1 MCGYPVG
8 LPVDELWITID
19 KYDFCDIVYRKEPK
33 RRRIIMAKIKFGAIV
48 TDARGKLDGIVFSK
62 NQFGAYTRTKV
73 TPVNPNST
81 RQTEVR
87 NNLALNSK
95 AWSNVLADA
104 QRSGWKALAE
114 NNPVTDIFGNSQ
126 VLTGIAL
133 YGRVNNVLRN
143 LLVTP
148 LDTAPPNLDVT
159 GLISMVAT
167 AGAGLSALD
176 IAFADTPL
184 PANHK
189 LYIFA
194 TGNLPGGVSFFKP
207 RLRFIGAS
215 VGVDVSP
222 FDAGALWEAKFG
234 ELIEGNKLGIAVAT
248 VNEATG
254 AVSTAIQS
262 LITIGA

>member
-1 MCGYPVG
+1 
-8 LPVDELWITID
+8 
-19 KYDFCDIVYRKEPK
+19 
-33 RRRIIMAKIKFGAIV
+33 MAKIKFGAIV

-95 AWSNVLADA
+95 AWSNVLTDA
-104 QRSGWKALAE
+104 QRAGWKALAE

-143 LLVTP
+143 LGVAVLT
-148 LDTAPPNLDVT
+148 TAPGNLDVT
-159 GLISMVAT
+159 GLVSMSAT

-176 IAFADTPL
+176 ITFLDAPL

-215 VGVDVSP
+215 AAAEVSP

-234 ELIEGNKLGIAVAT
+234 ELIEGNKLGLAVAV
-248 VNEATG
+248 VNEANG
-254 AVSTAIQS
+254 AISPAIQI
-262 LITIGA
+262 LVTVGV